1 MNGGACFFR
10 RTKAVSAAADPYVA
24 PQPPAADMP
33 PSSDV
38 SIGYMEAIRFPFAGP
53 HAWMNIL
60 LISVGNM
67 IPVIGPIVVM
77 GFIYDTFEA
86 LFRQKRSYAPP
97 FEFDRLSEYLMR
109 GVWLFLV
116 QMVVSFIFVMPS
128 TMIFMISHF
137 AGMAMIE
144 RGGDSAVLG
153 GVIMGGGFL
162 LHFAVITLMGFLM
175 MPIVIRVGL
184 AQDFA
189 KGFDFAWFRSFIGK
203 MWIEMIV
210 VTLVLTFLSIGYIFV
225 GFALF
230 CVGIFFLAG
239 VLFPTSIYL
248 QYQLYL
254 VFLGRGG
261 KPVELKEPSPK
272 ALAVWA
278 R

>member
-1 MNGGACFFR
+1 M
-10 RTKAVSAAADPYVA
+10 SAAADPYAAPKQSVA
-24 PQPPAADMP
+24 DPPP
-33 PSSDV
+33 TSEV

-67 IPVIGPIVVM
+67 IPVIGPIVVL

-86 LFRQKRSYAPP
+86 LFRQKRTYAPP

-116 QMVVSFIFVMPS
+116 QMVVSFLFVMPGV
-128 TMIFMISHF
+128 MVVMVAHF
-137 AGMAMIE
+137 AGMMMME
-144 RGGDSAVLG
+144 RGGDTAVLG
-153 GVIMGGGFL
+153 GVIMGAGHLFYFAL
-162 LHFAVITLMGFLM
+162 LSLMSFLM
-175 MPIVIRVGL
+175 IPIVIRVGL

-189 KGFDFAWFRSFIGK
+189 KGFDFAWFRSFLGK
-203 MWIEMIV
+203 MWLEMIV
-210 VTLVLTFLSIGYIFV
+210 VTLVLTFVGIGYLFV

-239 VLFPTSIYL
+239 VLFPTSMYL

>member
-1 MNGGACFFR
+1 M
-10 RTKAVSAAADPYVA
+10 SATADPYA
-24 PQPPAADMP
+24 SPKPSAGD
-33 PSSDV
+33 PSSSEV

-60 LISVGNM
+60 LISVGNLV
-67 IPVIGPIVVM
+67 PVIGPIVVS

-86 LFRQKRSYAPP
+86 LFRQKRTYAPP
-97 FEFDRLSEYLMR
+97 FDFDRLSEYLMR

-116 QMVVSFIFVMPS
+116 NMVVSFLFVMPS
-128 TMIFMISHF
+128 VFVLMIAQFGAIVLMEEGGDAAPLGLVMIGGGHLFHF
-137 AGMAMIE
+137 AMMALM
-144 RGGDSAVLG
+144 SFVL
-153 GVIMGGGFL
+153 I
-162 LHFAVITLMGFLM
+162 
-175 MPIVIRVGL
+175 PILIRVGL

-189 KGFDFAWFRSFIGK
+189 KGFDFGWFRSFLGK
-203 MWIEMIV
+203 MWVEMLV
-210 VTLVLTFLSIGYIFV
+210 VTLVMMFLGIAYIAV

-230 CVGIFFLAG
+230 CVGIFFVMG
-239 VLFPTSIYL
+239 VLLPTSMYL

-272 ALAVWA
+272 ALANWA

>member
-1 MNGGACFFR
+1 
-10 RTKAVSAAADPYVA
+10 VSATADPYVS
-24 PQPPAADMP
+24 PKPPVAEAP

-38 SIGYMEAIRFPFAGP
+38 SIGYMEAIRFPFQGP

-67 IPVIGPIVVM
+67 IPVIGPIVVS
-77 GFIYDTFEA
+77 GFVYDTFEA
-86 LFRQKRSYAPP
+86 LFRQKRTYAPP
-97 FEFDRLSEYLMR
+97 FDLDRLSEYLMR

-116 QMVVSFIFVMPS
+116 QMIVSFLFVMPS
-128 TMIFMISHF
+128 MFVLMIAHF
-137 AGMAMIE
+137 AGMIMME
-144 RGGDSAVLG
+144 EGGDAAPLGAVVMG
-153 GVIMGGGFL
+153 GGHLFHIVIMG
-162 LHFAVITLMGFLM
+162 LMSFVM
-175 MPIVIRVGL
+175 IPVVIRVGL

-189 KGFDFAWFRSFIGK
+189 KGFDFAWFRSFLGK
-203 MWIEMIV
+203 MWIEMLV
-210 VTLVLTFLSIGYIFV
+210 VTLVMTFLSIAYVFI

-239 VLFPTSIYL
+239 VLFPTAMYL

-261 KPVELKEPSPK
+261 KPVEMKEPSPK

>member
-1 MNGGACFFR
+1 
-10 RTKAVSAAADPYVA
+10 VSATADPYA
-24 PQPPAADMP
+24 SPKPPAAEAP

-38 SIGYMEAIRFPFAGP
+38 SIGYMEAIRFPFQGP

-60 LISVGNM
+60 LISVANFV
-67 IPVIGPIVVM
+67 PVIGPIVVS

-86 LFRQKRSYAPP
+86 LFRQKRTYAPP
-97 FEFDRLSEYLMR
+97 FDFDRLSEYLMR

-116 QMVVSFIFVMPS
+116 QMIVSFIFVMPS
-128 TMIFMISHF
+128 TMVFMVLHF
-137 AGMAMIE
+137 AGMAMLDQ
-144 RGGDSAVLG
+144 GGDTAVLG
-153 GVIMGGGFL
+153 GVFIGVGFL
-162 LHFAVITLMGFLM
+162 LHFAVMSLMGFLM
-175 MPIVIRVGL
+175 IPLVIRVGL

-189 KGFDFAWFRSFIGK
+189 RGFDFAWFRSFLGK
-203 MWIEMIV
+203 MWVEMIV
-210 VTLVLTFLSIGYIFV
+210 VTLVLTFLSIGYVFI

-230 CVGIFFLAG
+230 CVGVFFLAG
-239 VLFPTSIYL
+239 ILFPTSMYL